1 MNNPELDKKIRKL
14 ISSGDWQGLL
24 KMLGT
29 LKPEELSGCFDDLV
43 GLIPGPGSAGAGH
56 GACAHASTGASRY
69 GKSDER
75 RIVGCLEKV
84 FGSFDM
90 HSSDGL
96 RFAFFHSSGSSF
108 TVAVSLG
115 IGAEPSTSE
124 RKEGTG
130 YERTEIILYLPVDFE
145 IRKASWPGRLFS
157 SLCRLC
163 HDGRGFLAPFF
174 MYDNGGGYA
183 SDSMFSGCILIPSF
197 DTGPSPVQ
205 LEDGGEVSFLVAVP
219 LFDDEMDYKD
229 SFGLGRLLDRL
240 LPDAVVSDPGRSS
253 CADPFEAEGPA
264 HGCIADF
271 GRRQEDFRKVAG
283 LVGDKYAFATE
294 MTYFLIWAI
303 RRYLISPGFL
313 HDNGDIVKLVAYPCF
328 EDVRMMLWKSYDG
341 LLFPFFFSQEGR
353 LFARFCFSPDSYG
366 AVNHYPSLFFSVAQA
381 YVRRNGHPH
390 AGRIDPR
397 FLLPYSADTFK
408 EVSDALDVVHSMWR
422 MEESRGK
429 RIGSEVPVSS
439 ALGFLGPSGCL
450 VTPSVF
456 NDPLKGCVFIRRES
470 LDPLWDS
477 GWRVYS
483 SETERDEGEE
493 PVLLMDIHSF
503 GGLTPALADAERGTT
518 YILGGK

>member
-29 LKPEELSGCFDDLV
+29 LKPEDLSGCFDDLI
-43 GLIPGPGSAGAGH
+43 GLIPGPGPAESVHAGN
-56 GACAHASTGASRY
+56 AHAVTGAMRY
-69 GKSDER
+69 GKKDER
-75 RIVGCLEKV
+75 LMIERLEKV
-84 FGSFDM
+84 FGPSEI
-90 HSSDGL
+90 HSSDNL
-96 RFAFFHSSGSSF
+96 RFVFFRSPGSSF

-115 IGAEPSTSE
+115 IGSEPSLSE
-124 RKEGTG
+124 RKEGAG
-130 YERTEIILYLPVDFE
+130 YERTEIVLYLPADFE
-145 IRKASWPGRLFS
+145 IRKSSWPGRLFS
-157 SLCRLC
+157 SLCRIC

-174 MYDNGGGYA
+174 MYDNGGEYA
-183 SDSMFSGCILIPSF
+183 SDSLFSGCILIPCF
-197 DTGPSPVQ
+197 DAGPATVR
-205 LEDGGEVSFLVAVP
+205 LESGKEVSFLTAVP

-229 SFGLGRLLDRL
+229 SFGLGCLLDRL
-240 LPDAVVSDPGRSS
+240 LPDAVVSDPSRTS

-271 GRRQEDFRKVAG
+271 GRRQEDFRKVAD
-283 LVGDKYAFATE
+283 LVEDKYAFATE
-294 MTYFLIWAI
+294 MTYFLIWAV

-328 EDVRMMLWKSYDG
+328 EDVRMMLWKAYDG

-381 YVRRNGHPH
+381 HVRRNGHVH
-390 AGRIDPR
+390 AGKVDPR

-408 EVSDALDVVHSMWR
+408 EVSDALDVVYRMWR
-422 MEESRGK
+422 MEENRSG

-439 ALGFLGPSGCL
+439 ALGFYGPSGCL

-483 SETERDEGEE
+483 SETEREEGEDT
-493 PVLLMDIHSF
+493 VLLMDIHSF
-503 GGLTPALADAERGTT
+503 EGFTPDLAESETGTT